1 MIGIV
6 FIGNVKCV
14 RIVGFQNIIGF
25 FFIIREYGC
34 CSGGGS
40 CGVYPSLSGGGGGGG
55 VYPSLSGGGSGDG
68 GGGGGYA
75 SLLCGYG

>member
-1 MIGIV
+1 MDPRHEMIGIV

-14 RIVGFQNIIGF
+14 RIVGFQNIIRF
-25 FFIIREYGC
+25 FFITLSIAAAA
-34 CSGGGS
+34 
-40 CGVYPSLSGGGGGGG
+40 VQIPVSGGGGGDDDDDDD
-55 VYPSLSGGGSGDG
+55 DG